1 MNAPTVQLPF
11 AIIDAFTDRA
21 FAGNPA
27 AVFAD
32 FEEREAAAMQGIA
45 TRIGLAETV
54 FTMPST
60 AATLRARYFTP
71 REELAMAGHPSI
83 ALAHDLCERSVVEIG
98 TTITLE
104 TKAGIIPI
112 SIGLRGERVDYT
124 MQQRPPEFG
133 TVWDR
138 REIAAALG
146 LRAADLT
153 VPPQIVSTGNPM
165 LLVPL
170 SDADALA
177 RIHPDR
183 DRLFA
188 RADGA
193 FVAVHCFCRD
203 DDAPFAFVCRNIG
216 PPGDLPE
223 DAATGSGIG
232 PMAAFVFANRHI
244 SHPTFL
250 VSQGTHIGRPSEIA
264 VHILG
269 TPDAIEGIRVGGS
282 AVTSLRASLTL

>member
-1 MNAPTVQLPF
+1 MQLPF
-11 AIIDAFTDRA
+11 AIIDAFTERA

-32 FEEREAAAMQGIA
+32 AEQLDEATMQRIAM
-45 TRIGLAETV
+45 RLGLAETV
-54 FTMPST
+54 FTLPS
-60 AATLRARYFTP
+60 ASATLRARYFTP

-83 ALAHDLCERSVVEIG
+83 ALTHDLCERSVVEIG

-104 TKAGIIPI
+104 TKAGVIPV
-112 SIGLRGERVDYT
+112 SIGLRGEHVHYT
-124 MQQRPPEFG
+124 MQQRAPEFG
-133 TVWDR
+133 AVWDR
-138 REIAAALG
+138 SEVASALG
-146 LRAADLT
+146 LREEDLT
-153 VPPQIVSTGNPM
+153 SSPQVVTTGNPM
-165 LLVPL
+165 LLVSL
-170 SDADALA
+170 TDAETLA

-193 FVAVHCFCRD
+193 FVAVHCFSRG

-232 PMAAFVFANRHI
+232 PIAAFVFANRLI
-244 SHPTFL
+244 SHTTFL
-250 VSQGTHIGRPSEIA
+250 VSQGSHIGRPSEIA

-269 TPDAIEGIRVGGS
+269 TPEAIESIRIGGS
-282 AVTSLRASLTL
+282 AVTTLRGTITL

>member
-1 MNAPTVQLPF
+1 MQLPF
-11 AIIDAFTDRA
+11 AIFDAFTERA

-32 FEEREAAAMQGIA
+32 AEQLDDATMERIA
-45 TRIGLAETV
+45 TRLGLAETV
-54 FTMPST
+54 FTMPS
-60 AATLRARYFTP
+60 ASATLRARYFTP

-83 ALAHDLCERSVVEIG
+83 AITHDLCERSVAEVG

-104 TKAGIIPI
+104 TKAGIIPV
-112 SIGLRGERVDYT
+112 SICLRGEHGHYT

-133 TVWDR
+133 AVLDR
-138 REIAAALG
+138 SEVAAALG
-146 LRAADLT
+146 LRGDDLISA
-153 VPPQIVSTGNPM
+153 PQIVSTGNPM

-170 SDADALA
+170 TDTDALE
-177 RIHPDR
+177 RIRPDR

-188 RADGA
+188 RAYGSY
-193 FVAVHCFCRD
+193 VAVHCFRRD

-232 PMAAFVFANRHI
+232 PMAAFVFANRLI

-250 VSQGTHIGRPSEIA
+250 VSQGTHIGRPSEIT

-269 TPDAIEGIRVGGS
+269 TPEAIEGIRIGGS
-282 AVTSLRASLTL
+282 AVTTLRGTITL

>member
-11 AIIDAFTDRA
+11 AIIDAFTERA

-32 FEEREAAAMQGIA
+32 FEERETAAMQAIA

-60 AATLRARYFTP
+60 TATLRARYFTP
-71 REELAMAGHPSI
+71 HEELAMAGHPSI
-83 ALAHDLCERSVVEIG
+83 ALTHDLWQRGVVEIG
-98 TTITLE
+98 TTITVE

-112 SIGLRGERVDYT
+112 SIGLRGEHVDYT
-124 MQQRPPEFG
+124 MQQGPPMFG
-133 TVWDR
+133 PLR
-138 REIAAALG
+138 ELREIAAALG

-170 SDADALA
+170 IDAEALA

-193 FVAVHCFCRD
+193 YVAVHCFARD

-232 PMAAFVFANRHI
+232 PMAAFVFANRQI

-250 VSQGTHIGRPSEIA
+250 VSQGTHIGRPSKIA
-264 VHILG
+264 VRILG
-269 TPDAIEGIRVGGS
+269 TPEAIEGIRVGGS
-282 AVTSLRASLTL
+282 AVTTLRGTLTI